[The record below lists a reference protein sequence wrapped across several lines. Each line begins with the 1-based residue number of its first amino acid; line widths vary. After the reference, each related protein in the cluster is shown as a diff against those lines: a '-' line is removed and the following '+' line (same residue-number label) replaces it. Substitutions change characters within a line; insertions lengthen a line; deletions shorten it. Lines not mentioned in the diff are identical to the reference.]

1 MLSLRDSES
10 VAAAAATRKKDV
22 PVTLSEKGMKKKP
35 SESSRGTSP
44 CRIEGTVFSTEFSNM
59 AIPFA
64 GIVCREIREFKNISL
79 RNFASIVDEN
89 PSKISRVETGE
100 IAMKLDLLEK
110 FAKAFGEDLGEILR
124 RANDLYLAHLRDRYK
139 HNKSIVKAIEDINS
153 VPDRRRLH

>member
-10 VAAAAATRKKDV
+10 VAAKEATRKKDV
-22 PVTLSEKGMKKKP
+22 PVKVSAEGMKKKP
-35 SESSRGTSP
+35 PESSLGTSP
-44 CRIEGTVFSTEFSNM
+44 CRIERTVFSSEVSNM

-64 GIVCREIREFKNISL
+64 GIVCREIREAKNISL
-79 RNFASIVDEN
+79 RNFASIVEEN

-110 FAKAFGEDLGEILR
+110 FANAFGEDLGEMLL

-139 HNKSIVKAIEDINS
+139 HNKSILKAIEDINLE
-153 VPDRRRLH
+153 PDRRKRR